1 MVKLGPDLVLDQT
14 NAYAGYLPDG
24 EFTGFSMMH
33 LSGTGGVP
41 MYGVMSQLPILGQIT
56 NPLDLK
62 VGRAV
67 PDIAEVGYYGART
80 SDDIFVEL
88 AATEHAAMY
97 QYTFPEDQS
106 SIVVDLSHRL
116 PSFRGFDL
124 EQRFEGGDVT
134 IDLDGQYQGSATYS
148 NGYNMAPPWKI
159 YFCTFRGDLLHYNLL
174 TTLQVGSLISL
185 QFGAESSKARPI
197 QAMI

>member
-41 MYGVMSQLPILGQIT
+41 MYGVVSQLPILGQIT
-56 NPLDLK
+56 NPLGVT
-62 VGRAV
+62 VGRAT
-67 PDIAEVGYYGART
+67 PDTAEVGYYSART
-80 SDDIFVEL
+80 ADNVSVEL
-88 AATEHAAMY
+88 TATEHAAIY
-97 QYTFPEDQS
+97 RYTFPEEDS
-106 SIVVDLSHRL
+106 SIIVDLSHKL

-124 EQRFEGGDVT
+124 EQRFEGGEMT

-148 NGYNMAPPWKI
+148 NGYNMAPPWTI
-159 YFCTFRGDLLHYNLL
+159 YFCMFTG
-174 TTLQVGSLISL
+174 G
-185 QFGAESSKARPI
+185 ESVVFC
-197 QAMI
+197 